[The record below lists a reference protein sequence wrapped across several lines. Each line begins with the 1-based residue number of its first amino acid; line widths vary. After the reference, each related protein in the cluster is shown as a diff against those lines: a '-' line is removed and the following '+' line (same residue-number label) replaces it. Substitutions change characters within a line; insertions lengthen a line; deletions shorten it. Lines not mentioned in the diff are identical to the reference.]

1 MTFLDILSIHISV
14 ATVFVSLSLSVSLS
28 LCKSNIVMMAYL
40 PESSTWCGFCDFA
53 QLGDPTVVR
62 FCLWWLASKREKMKL
77 TGGHLELTQKH
88 VCPLFIYISLMYS
101 QSPLSFKVVRKLN
114 STFGWR
120 NGKSPCSSTYGMGG
134 IAVVTFGKQ
143 ICCASHVGEF
153 RRIGTLT
160 SSKNICSE
168 AFICPKSK
176 NIYKLP

>member
-1 MTFLDILSIHISV
+1 MV
-14 ATVFVSLSLSVSLS
+14 AGFQEGEKEANRRTSRTNTET
-28 LCKSNIVMMAYL
+28 CL
-40 PESSTWCGFCDFA
+40 P
-53 QLGDPTVVR
+53 
-62 FCLWWLASKREKMKL
+62 
-77 TGGHLELTQKH
+77 
-88 VCPLFIYISLMYS
+88 FIYISLMYS

-120 NGKSPCSSTYGMGG
+120 NGKSPCSSTYGTGG

-153 RRIGTLT
+153 RRIGILT